1 MTTAVRLD
9 DTLVRHAAAEGA
21 VHRRSTPKQIE
32 YWAEIGRAVAGD
44 VSAEDL
50 IAILQGIRQVRVEP
64 VVAESVSSDD
74 LWAEVDQARESGNLG
89 RSIARGRTVYQ
100 ASGEKPGY
108 LEAIYP
114 DGTREVGQ
122 FRNGRFEALSDRDN
136 AA

>member
-9 DTLVRHAAAEGA
+9 DSLVRHAAAEGA
-21 VHRRSTPKQIE
+21 VNRRSTPKQIE

-50 IAILQGIRQVRVEP
+50 IAIVQGIRQVRVET
-64 VVAESVSSDD
+64 VVADSVSSDE
-74 LWAEVDQARESGNLG
+74 LWAEVDQSRESGDL
-89 RSIARGRTVYQ
+89 GRTVYQ
-100 ASGEKPGY
+100 ASDEKPGY

-114 DGTREVGQ
+114 DGSRELGQ

>member
-50 IAILQGIRQVRVEP
+50 IAILQGIGQVANWSALSAAGVRCIRRLERNRAIWKP
-64 VVAESVSSDD
+64 YIRMAPGKSVSFAMD
-74 LWAEVDQARESGNLG
+74 
-89 RSIARGRTVYQ
+89 
-100 ASGEKPGY
+100 
-108 LEAIYP
+108 
-114 DGTREVGQ
+114 
-122 FRNGRFEALSDRDN
+122 ALRH
-136 AA
+136 

>member
-9 DTLVRHAAAEGA
+9 DSLVRHAAAEGA
-21 VHRRSTPKQIE
+21 VNRRSTPKQIE

-50 IAILQGIRQVRVEP
+50 IAIVQGIRQVRVET
-64 VVAESVSSDD
+64 VVADSVSSDE
-74 LWAEVDQARESGNLG
+74 LWAEVDQSRESGG
-89 RSIARGRTVYQ
+89 RGRTVYQ
-100 ASGEKPGY
+100 ASDEKPGY

-114 DGTREVGQ
+114 DGSRELGQ

>member
-9 DTLVRHAAAEGA
+9 DSLVRHAAAEGA
-21 VHRRSTPKQIE
+21 VNRRSTPKQIE

-50 IAILQGIRQVRVEP
+50 IAIVQGIRQVRVEP
-64 VVAESVSSDD
+64 VVADSISSDE
-74 LWAEVDQARESGNLG
+74 LWAEVDQSRESGDLG
-89 RSIARGRTVYQ
+89 RSIGRGRTVYQ
-100 ASGEKPGY
+100 ASGEKPGF
-108 LEAIYP
+108 LETIYP
-114 DGTREVGQ
+114 DGSRELGQ